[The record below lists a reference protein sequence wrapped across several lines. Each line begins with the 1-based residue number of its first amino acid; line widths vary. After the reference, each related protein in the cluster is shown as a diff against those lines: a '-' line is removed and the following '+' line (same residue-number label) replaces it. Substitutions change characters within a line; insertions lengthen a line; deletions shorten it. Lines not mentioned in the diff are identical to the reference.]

1 MPFDQE
7 DANGIIYVWIGNNA
21 DPDEARLAEEIAREM
36 YNIEQYSLQILS
48 EGEEPDNFFWVGL
61 GGKKP
66 YEFKADFLKYTRL
79 FRCSNEKGY
88 FTVSE
93 KCSDFCQVL
102 GFFIPQWTEFLQVF
116 YILG

>member
-1 MPFDQE
+1 MFQP
-7 DANGIIYVWIGNNA
+7 WI
-21 DPDEARLAEEIAREM
+21 
-36 YNIEQYSLQILS
+36 SLQIIN
-48 EGEEPDNFFWVGL
+48 EGEEPDNFFWVAL

-66 YEFKADFLKYTRL
+66 YETNADFMAYTRL

-102 GFFIPQWTEFLQVF
+102 LLLVLL
-116 YILG
+116 YIKQHYKILMI